1 MNNLHFKN
9 PSSKLLLGSLGVLLI
24 PGVTFAVA
32 QPIVN
37 LVVLIESIF
46 TALFPIIVA
55 FGVLVFGYNIFNY
68 IRSSDLANQ
77 NLYKG
82 GIINSLIALFV
93 IFTFFGMIK
102 ILSTSLGIPQLGVDL
117 GTANNTDAFAEGS
130 GGIATVRN
138 ISLRIAKFTSQRVI
152 PIMVAGAVLFFMGN
166 TVISMT
172 KSDQEKEREE
182 LNKYLRWGLLA
193 LFVLFTA
200 ISLVGFLTG
209 SFFGTKPLIPQF
221 QTSG

>member
-32 QPIVN
+32 QPILN
-37 LVVLIESIF
+37 LVSLIESIF

-55 FGVLVFGYNIFNY
+55 VGVLVFAYNIFNY
-68 IRSSDLANQ
+68 MRSSNLADQ

-82 GIINSLIALFV
+82 GVVNSLIALFV
-93 IFTFFGMIK
+93 VFTFFGIIK
-102 ILSTSLGIPQLGVDL
+102 VLSTSLGIPQLGADL
-117 GTANNTDAFAEGS
+117 TTANNSDAFGNGS
-130 GGIATVRN
+130 GGIATLRN
-138 ISLRIAKFTSQRVI
+138 ISLGVAKFTSQRVI
-152 PIMVAGAVLFFMGN
+152 PIMVACAVLFFMGN

-172 KSDQEKEREE
+172 KTDQEKEREE
-182 LNKYLRWGLLA
+182 LNKYLQWGLLA

-221 QTSG
+221 QTSD